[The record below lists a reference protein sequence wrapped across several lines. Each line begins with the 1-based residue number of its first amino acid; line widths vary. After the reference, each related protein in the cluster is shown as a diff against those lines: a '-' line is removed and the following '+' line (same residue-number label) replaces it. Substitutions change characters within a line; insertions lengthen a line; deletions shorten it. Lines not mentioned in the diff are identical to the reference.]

1 MPVLEEEN
9 EDGKIKERKW
19 RGSRGKNWAE
29 KKKMFQ
35 KCDDKKG
42 QRSIRGKSR
51 RWNVMRDLMEE
62 KGGVADEVW
71 RKLWVKGG

>member
-1 MPVLEEEN
+1 MIKRARGVL
-9 EDGKIKERKW
+9 G
-19 RGSRGKNWAE
+19 
-29 KKKMFQ
+29 
-35 KCDDKKG
+35 
-42 QRSIRGKSR
+42 GKSR